1 MYDIGALLPYIKIV
15 NFKLFSFR
23 SSHII
28 PLCELVRYKIFRLIR
43 PGDKPATD
51 PRSHEPYL
59 AATLSI
65 FKSLLQEN
73 PPILWLPE
81 FRQLPENIHVYNL

>member
-1 MYDIGALLPYIKIV
+1 M
-15 NFKLFSFR
+15 
-23 SSHII
+23 
-28 PLCELVRYKIFRLIR
+28 

-51 PRSHEPYL
+51 PRSHQPYL
-59 AATLSI
+59 EATLSI

-81 FRQLPENIHVYNL
+81 FRQLPENIQVYNL